1 LVLLKPRTWSRQA
14 RLTLIAAVTLTGLLF
29 LFLSPRV
36 PIGPGYHD
44 FADKRAWL
52 GLPNAAD
59 VLSNIPFVLAGL
71 CGLLWLGR
79 RPAEPSFLDPRE
91 RIPYVVFFAGV
102 ALTGVGSWWYHMAPS
117 DARLPWD
124 LLPMTCSFTSMVVAT
139 YMERVNLRT
148 GFRALLP
155 ALMLGALSVVY
166 WEITASLG
174 RGEYKF
180 YLFVQFF
187 SPVLL
192 ALIIGLFPPRY
203 SGVRYLIAAF
213 ALYVAAKLFEVYDY
227 AIFRGLGSSVSGHA
241 LKHVTAGVACFWILI
256 MLERRRPGLVDPET
270 NQRYLPPARRAVSL

>member
-1 LVLLKPRTWSRQA
+1 MVLVNPRSWSRRA
-14 RLTLIAAVTLTGLLF
+14 RLTLIAAVAVTGLFF

-36 PIGPGYHD
+36 PLGPNYHD

-52 GLPNAAD
+52 GVPNAED
-59 VLSNIPFVLAGL
+59 VLSNIPFVLAGI
-71 CGLLWLGR
+71 CGLIWLGR
-79 RPAEPSFLDPRE
+79 KASEPYFLDARE

-117 DARLPWD
+117 DGRLPWD

-148 GFRALLP
+148 GFLALVPALL
-155 ALMLGALSVVY
+155 LGALSVVD
-166 WEITASLG
+166 WEITTALG

-192 ALIIGLFPPRY
+192 GLIIALFPPRY
-203 SGVRYLIAAF
+203 SGVRFLMAAF
-213 ALYVAAKLFEVYDY
+213 ALYVAAKLFEIDDY
-227 AIFRGLGSSVSGHA
+227 AIYRGLHQSVSGHA

-256 MLERRRPGLVDPET
+256 MLEKRRPSRAGSET
-270 NQRYLPPARRAVSL
+270 DQTTLSPARRTVSL